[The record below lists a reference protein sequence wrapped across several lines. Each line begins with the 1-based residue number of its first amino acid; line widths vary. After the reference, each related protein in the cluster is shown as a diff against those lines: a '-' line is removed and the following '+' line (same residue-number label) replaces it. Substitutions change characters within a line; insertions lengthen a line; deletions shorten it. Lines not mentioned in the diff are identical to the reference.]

1 MSDELCPF
9 CGGEGGNINDEKCHK
24 PSCYFVKQNSIDVG
38 YGLIKE
44 WNTRPIEDALR
55 KQLMV
60 LHYRDERDNVYYEL
74 STELHVWKASHDNL
88 VRQLSVTSDSLEIAT
103 EGLVDIYNQYEHI
116 NNGYAQGAAKMA
128 SETLRRLEE

>member
-55 KQLMV
+55 KQLEAARDKFTV
-60 LHYRDERDNVYYEL
+60 LKTMLSDDTTNRYYTRPLIGLIDSALAEIEKRKDN
-74 STELHVWKASHDNL
+74 
-88 VRQLSVTSDSLEIAT
+88 
-103 EGLVDIYNQYEHI
+103 
-116 NNGYAQGAAKMA
+116 NN
-128 SETLRRLEE
+128 